1 MTNASVL
8 ARTRS
13 TLVDVFLAVKA
24 RKSHLTITAGKEK
37 SLTLIFCLR
46 WKKKK
51 KINLFPTSIYT
62 EREKKIIVLLMILI
76 THYSVI
82 AH

>member
-46 WKKKK
+46 WKKRRRL
-51 KINLFPTSIYT
+51 ICFLLAYT
-62 EREKKIIVLLMILI
+62 QSGEKKSL
-76 THYSVI
+76 YF
-82 AH
+82 

>member
-24 RKSHLTITAGKEK
+24 RKSHFTITAGKEK

-46 WKKKK
+46 WKKKRL
-51 KINLFPTSIYT
+51 ICFLLAYT
-62 EREKKIIVLLMILI
+62 QSGKKKIIVLLMILI